1 MKSVAAPVRR
11 TEPIRV
17 EQLHDFAGATPRV
30 GQPSVA
36 AVLRIAGGALA
47 APACRRLDSLWT
59 ELLGGALPHSG
70 GGELSLA
77 EQIGQAAVRL
87 LAMQGQPIFAPPAAE
102 RAGAGSLRLWLPS
115 LRGLHAL
122 TRALLQE
129 LCALANAA
137 IMGRP
142 TADRARLRAV
152 LEALRQEAPK
162 GKNTLPML
170 AAADRAGIP
179 WERMVGNIYRLGQGA
194 RQRWFDSSITDRTPN
209 ISVHL
214 AKNKYATATVLRR
227 QGLPVPRQVR
237 VGNEAEALAAA
248 AQIGYPVV
256 VKPANTDRGLGV
268 AAGLR
273 DAAAVR
279 AAYREA
285 RRYSEQILLE
295 EHVAGNDHRLHVFDG
310 QVYRVRHRQ
319 PGGVT
324 GDGRSSI
331 EQLLRALNA
340 DPARGPEGS
349 GADLVAIPLDEEAL
363 ALVREAGMQPDSVP
377 AAGQFVQLRRIANV
391 SVGGVSAHVA
401 LEQVHPDNLVLAVR
415 AVRALKLDLAA
426 VDLLIPDIGRSWMEG
441 GAAICEVNAQPQ
453 FGEDA
458 PDWIF
463 ARMFDGRGR
472 VPTVAVVGAPAAAD
486 WIAQLRS
493 RAQASGICLGYCDA
507 DGAWIGAQRVAPAPP
522 GGVFQAGALLAGDE
536 QVGAILMLADA
547 SLLQQGLPVDRLDAL
562 VLAGGAAPQPDAEL
576 AQWLSPR
583 SRSVLVEDQA
593 APRWLPLR
601 ERIRCSEMK
610 QVAAEPMGAYLL
622 EVLSA

>member
-36 AVLRIAGGALA
+36 AVLRISGGELA
-47 APACRRLDSLWT
+47 VPARRRLDNLWT

-77 EQIGQAAVRL
+77 EQIGHAAVRL
-87 LAMQGQPIFAPPAAE
+87 LVLQGQPIFAPPAAE

-122 TRALLQE
+122 TRALLLE

-137 IMGRP
+137 VSGMP

-152 LEALRQEAPK
+152 LETLRQEAPR

-170 AAADRAGIP
+170 AAAHRAGIP

-214 AKNKYATATVLRR
+214 AKNKYATAMVLRSH
-227 QGLPVPRQVR
+227 GLPVPRQMR

-268 AAGLR
+268 GAGLR
-273 DAAAVR
+273 DADAVR
-279 AAYREA
+279 AAYMEA

-349 GADLVAIPLDEEAL
+349 GADLVAIPLDDEAL
-363 ALVREAGMQPDSVP
+363 ALIREGGMQADSVP

-391 SVGGVSAHVA
+391 SVGGVSAHVT

-426 VDLLIPDIGRSWMEG
+426 VDLLIPDIGRSWLEG

-463 ARMFDGRGR
+463 ARMFQGRGR
-472 VPTVAVVGAPAAAD
+472 VPVVAVVGAPADAG
-486 WIAQLRS
+486 WIIRLRS
-493 RAQASGICLGYCDA
+493 CAQDRGMRLGYCDA
-507 DGAWIGAQRVAPAPP
+507 GGAWIGEQRVARAPAD
-522 GGVFQAGALLAGDE
+522 GVFQAGALLAVDE
-536 QVGAILMLADA
+536 HVDAILMLADG
-547 SLLQQGLPVDRLDAL
+547 SLLRQGLPTDRLDAL
-562 VLAGGAAPQPDAEL
+562 VLAGVATPQRDAEL
-576 AQWLSPR
+576 ARWLSER
-583 SRSVLVEDQA
+583 SRSVLVDDAA
-593 APRWLPLR
+593 APAWLPVR
-601 ERIRCSEMK
+601 ERIGSCEMAETAEGSM
-610 QVAAEPMGAYLL
+610 VARLL
-622 EVLSA
+622 EILGA